1 MNMSINIKK
10 KKKKK
15 NLHKLQRF
23 KEIHAIGTDSH
34 R

>member
-1 MNMSINIKK
+1 MKIQKK

-23 KEIHAIGTDSH
+23 KEIHAIGRDSH